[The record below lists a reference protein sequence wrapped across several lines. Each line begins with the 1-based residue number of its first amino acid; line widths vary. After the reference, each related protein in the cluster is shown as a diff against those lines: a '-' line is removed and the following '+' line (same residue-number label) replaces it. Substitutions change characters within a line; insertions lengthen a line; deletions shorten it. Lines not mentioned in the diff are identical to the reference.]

1 MNPQATLDLNSYE
14 NSLQQESEEI
24 LKKINLVPLLQK
36 YGNVNIVG
44 GKALGLMIAKDID
57 ISVVVEKV
65 SISDWQEIVRQ
76 LMITPHVRKVTA
88 IDFYNYNS
96 QHIYDPENGEKYSL
110 YISVDTLMGFDN
122 DKYDTWECQI
132 HLIEKDKFD
141 ITKFEDIKNR
151 LNADNREIILNLKYW
166 AHKVNKILLGES
178 GGHFKIYSPSI
189 YEAVLNNRISTPQQ
203 FIEYFKKLV
212 PEQYNKLFIST
223 INKVAE

>member
-1 MNPQATLDLNSYE
+1 MNTQTITDLNSYE
-14 NSLQQESEEI
+14 KSLQQESDEI

-76 LMITPHVRKVTA
+76 LMVIPHVRKVTA

-110 YISVDTLMGFDN
+110 YISVDTLMGSDN

-151 LNADNREIILNLKYW
+151 LNAENREIILKLKYW
-166 AHKVNKILLGES
+166 THKVNKILLGES
-178 GGHFKIYSPSI
+178 GGHFKIYSPTI
-189 YEAVLNNRISTPQQ
+189 YEAVLDNQISTPQK
-203 FIEYFKKLV
+203 FIEYFKDTI
-212 PEQYNKLFIST
+212 PEQYKELFNIA
-223 INKVAE
+223 IEKVGI